1 MVNKP
6 NDFKACI
13 STDKDTYSINEE
25 ITFKNCSKF
34 NERRKAYC
42 GIKIYNHEKVNFRNP
57 VLGLIGFGV
66 VGCKKDNV
74 FPNSLQNSKN
84 EFNVSTD
91 G

>member
-1 MVNKP
+1 MNAERHIV
-6 NDFKACI
+6 
-13 STDKDTYSINEE
+13 EL
-25 ITFKNCSKF
+25 KF
-34 NERRKAYC
+34 IIMKKLIL
-42 GIKIYNHEKVNFRNP
+42 GILF
-57 VLGLIGFGV
+57 LGLIGFGV